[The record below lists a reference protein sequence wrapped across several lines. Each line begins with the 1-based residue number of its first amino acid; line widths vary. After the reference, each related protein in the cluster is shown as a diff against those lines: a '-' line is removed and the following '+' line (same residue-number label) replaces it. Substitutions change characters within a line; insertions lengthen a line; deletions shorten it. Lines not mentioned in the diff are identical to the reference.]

1 MLDNT
6 NVKGNVQMDLEQL
19 VNKKMDIERRRERLL
34 GKLEAA
40 RTSLTELDKRLL
52 ERGINPDTLEDEI
65 TRLKEERQKAI
76 TELNQALLEA
86 EQVITRIESRVD
98 SL

>member
-1 MLDNT
+1 
-6 NVKGNVQMDLEQL
+6 MDLEQL

-40 RTSLTELDKRLL
+40 RSSLSELDKRLV
-52 ERGINPDTLEDEI
+52 ERGINPETLEDEI
-65 TRLKEERQKAI
+65 NRLKNERENAI
-76 TELNQALLEA
+76 IELNKALQEA

-98 SL
+98 NL

>member
-1 MLDNT
+1 
-6 NVKGNVQMDLEQL
+6 MDLEQL
-19 VNKKMDIERRRERLL
+19 VNKKLDIERRRERLL

-40 RTSLTELDKRLL
+40 RSSLSELDKRLL
-52 ERGINPDTLEDEI
+52 DRGINPDTLEDEI
-65 TRLKEERQKAI
+65 NRLKAERQEAI
-76 TELNQALLEA
+76 TKLNEALLEA

>member
-1 MLDNT
+1 
-6 NVKGNVQMDLEQL
+6 MDLEQL
-19 VNKKMDIERRRERLL
+19 VNKKLDIERRRERLL

-40 RTSLTELDKRLL
+40 RSSLSELDKRLV
-52 ERGINPDTLEDEI
+52 ERGIDPNTLEDEI
-65 TRLKEERQKAI
+65 NRLKNERQNAI

-86 EQVITRIESRVD
+86 EQVITRIESRVE

>member
-1 MLDNT
+1 
-6 NVKGNVQMDLEQL
+6 MDLEQL
-19 VNKKMDIERRRERLL
+19 VNKKIDIERRRERLL

-40 RTSLTELDKRLL
+40 RSSLLELDKRLV

-65 TRLKEERQKAI
+65 NRLKSERQEAI
-76 TELNQALLEA
+76 TKLNEALLDA

>member
-1 MLDNT
+1 
-6 NVKGNVQMDLEQL
+6 MDLEQL

-40 RTSLTELDKRLL
+40 RSSLSELDKRLL
-52 ERGINPDTLEDEI
+52 DRGINPDTLEDEI
-65 TRLKEERQKAI
+65 NRLKAERQQAI
-76 TELNQALLEA
+76 TKLNEALLEA

>member
-1 MLDNT
+1 M
-6 NVKGNVQMDLEQL
+6 KGKVQMDLEQL
-19 VNKKMDIERRRERLL
+19 VNKKLDIERRRERLL

-40 RTSLTELDKRLL
+40 RSSLEELDKRLVD
-52 ERGINPDTLEDEI
+52 RGIDPNTLEAEI
-65 TRLKEERQKAI
+65 TRLKDERQNAI

>member
-1 MLDNT
+1 
-6 NVKGNVQMDLEQL
+6 MDLEQL
-19 VNKKMDIERRRERLL
+19 VNKKIDIERRRERLL
-34 GKLEAA
+34 GKLEVA
-40 RTSLTELDKRLL
+40 RSSLLEIDKRLV

-65 TRLKEERQKAI
+65 NRLKAERQEATTK
-76 TELNQALLEA
+76 LNEALLDA

>member
-1 MLDNT
+1 
-6 NVKGNVQMDLEQL
+6 MDLEQL
-19 VNKKMDIERRRERLL
+19 VSKKMDIERRRERLL

-40 RTSLTELDKRLL
+40 RSSLSELDKRLL
-52 ERGINPDTLEDEI
+52 DRGINPDTLEDEI
-65 TRLKEERQKAI
+65 NRLKAERQEAI
-76 TELNQALLEA
+76 AKLNEALLEA

>member
-1 MLDNT
+1 
-6 NVKGNVQMDLEQL
+6 L
-19 VNKKMDIERRRERLL
+19 V
-34 GKLEAA
+34 
-40 RTSLTELDKRLL
+40 

-65 TRLKEERQKAI
+65 NRLKAERQEAI
-76 TELNQALLEA
+76 TKLNEALLDA

>member
-1 MLDNT
+1 
-6 NVKGNVQMDLEQL
+6 MDLEQL

-40 RTSLTELDKRLL
+40 RSSLSELDKRLV

-65 TRLKEERQKAI
+65 TRLKAERQEAI
-76 TELNQALLEA
+76 TKLNEALLEA